1 MKIIAF
7 LLCLFIVG
15 CQGSSKQSFYTKD
28 VFQWP
33 DGTKVENVS
42 YGEGEIVSPRNAESS
57 SELSIDNKGTNSVL
71 SGTMK
76 KLSGE
81 IEKAGSWI
89 YFTAS
94 IILILAGIVVAY
106 FRKEYVFGA
115 ILGGAGLLMAGIPTI
130 LDELGLIVLIAII
143 LMIGAGVTY
152 VLGKYVFKWNLLRR
166 NAPAII
172 KLNEEGKP
180 EEATAIA
187 RAIDPALDKAY
198 KDKEIKANK
207 KKSK

>member
-1 MKIIAF
+1 MKIVAF
-7 LLCLFIVG
+7 LLCIFIVG
-15 CQGSSKQSFYTKD
+15 CQGSSKQSFYSKD
-28 VFQWP
+28 LIEWP
-33 DGTKVENVS
+33 DGTRVETIS
-42 YGEGEIVSPRNAESS
+42 YGTGEVVSPRNAESPT
-57 SELSIDNKGTNSVL
+57 ELSIDSEGVISII
-71 SGTMK
+71 SGSMK

-94 IILILAGIVVAY
+94 IVLILGGIIVAY
-106 FRKEYVFGA
+106 LRKEYVFGG
-115 ILGGAGLLMAGIPTI
+115 ILIGSGLLMAGIPTI
-130 LDELGLIVLIAII
+130 LDELGLIVLITII

-152 VLGKYVFKWNLLRR
+152 ILGKYVFKWNLLRR

-198 KDKEIKANK
+198 KEKEKLK
-207 KKSK
+207 KKHK